1 MLKMADTPPLK
12 FKKPAFQ
19 MLSFPI
25 CGCILLLITT
35 STALGQLAD
44 QRYQLGRRLI
54 RFETAWQAATQDQ
67 RTASVKPVE
76 QAVSSFFGLQLAD
89 AAKRLDQAR
98 SIVAPSP
105 IDMQLPWLEASQ
117 YFVDVETLII
127 DPSTSPVK
135 FRLQKLY
142 SLGKPDSETPDSE
155 KPDAGKSDAG
165 KSDAGKSDAGKSD
178 FNDSPSEASPE
189 RLQGTLQL
197 TLMSHDRD
205 LATTTLENP
214 TLDTWTTWSPPL
226 LPDGDY
232 GIRAT
237 LQQHGIES
245 EIISENLTLCRG
257 LNEKSA
263 AISNWYETNRRGK
276 GDSRELSARMFAK
289 EILQICKGSACETDI
304 PWTQWIEDFDA
315 LSSGSVPFDKWLQSN
330 PGNSR
335 WCQLSNGTKS
345 QVIRLR
351 VPSEL
356 NKPTPILFAF
366 HGVGGSE
373 NMFFDTY
380 GAGRLIDLASERGW
394 IVIAPRQTLN
404 GLGLNTLE
412 MLDELEQLLPI
423 DRSRV
428 MLVGHSM
435 GAAQAMQQV
444 SNYPQHIR
452 AVAALGGGGIVKR
465 SDALEQ
471 IPIYVAAGD
480 RDFGRPLA
488 LLLAQRLREIKADV
502 RYTDFENV
510 EHLVIV
516 QAALDDVFR
525 FFDEAIAPPRN

>member
-1 MLKMADTPPLK
+1 MAHKSPLTHEK
-12 FKKPAFQ
+12 HAFQ
-19 MLSFPI
+19 SLFCSI
-25 CGCILLLITT
+25 CSYHFLLLTT
-35 STALGQLAD
+35 SSALGQLAD

-98 SIVAPSP
+98 SIVDPLP
-105 IDMQLPWLEASQ
+105 IDQQPLWFEANQ
-117 YFVDVETLII
+117 HFVDIETLII

-142 SLGKPDSETPDSE
+142 RLQPPPSDNSESNTEPVH
-155 KPDAGKSDAG
+155 
-165 KSDAGKSDAGKSD
+165 
-178 FNDSPSEASPE
+178 DSPETLS
-189 RLQGTLQL
+189 GTLQL
-197 TLMSHDRD
+197 TLSTQEGLTREGLTREGLPQERA
-205 LATTTLENP
+205 LASTTLETP
-214 TLDTWTTWSPPL
+214 TLDAWTTWS
-226 LPDGDY
+226 LPSLPNGDY
-232 GIRAT
+232 TIRAT
-237 LQQHGIES
+237 LNKNGVES
-245 EIISENLTLCRG
+245 EIISENLTLCQG
-257 LNEKSA
+257 LTERSE
-263 AISNWYETNRRGK
+263 AISAWYDGNRRGR
-276 GDSRELSARMFAK
+276 GDSKQSSARMLAK

-304 PWTQWIEDFDA
+304 PWTQWIEDFES
-315 LSSGSVPFDKWLQSN
+315 LSDESVPFDQWIQSH
-330 PGNSR
+330 PGTSR
-335 WCQLSNGTKS
+335 WCQLSNGNKS

-356 NKPTPILFAF
+356 HKPTPVLFAF
-366 HGVGGSE
+366 HGAGGSE

-380 GAGRLIDLASERGW
+380 GAGRLIDLAGERGW

-404 GLGLNTLE
+404 GLGLNTVE
-412 MLDELEQLLPI
+412 MLDELEKILPI

-444 SNYPQHIR
+444 SNYPEHIR
-452 AVAALGGGGIVKR
+452 AVAALGGGGMVKR

-471 IPIYVAAGD
+471 IPFYVAAGD
-480 RDFGRPLA
+480 RDFGRPRA
-488 LLLAQRLREIKADV
+488 MLLSKQLQEIQANV
-502 RYTDFENV
+502 QYNDFENV

-525 FFDEAIAPPRN
+525 FFDDVLAPLKN